1 MEEMGL
7 SNEQIKVLKE
17 HLTLLSLFACHIFSY
32 LFQVVMALKTRS
44 ICYLHTHSIFK
55 LPPFAL
61 SYFKTRVSRLPSSGF
76 MFYRKNYS
84 KVSKKLPGVS
94 LDKIFSISSM

>member
-1 MEEMGL
+1 M
-7 SNEQIKVLKE
+7 SKLKFRRDI
-17 HLTLLSLFACHIFSY
+17 LLCSLSLHAISFPGG
-32 LFQVVMALKTRS
+32 MALKTRS
-44 ICYLHTHSIFK
+44 ICYLHTHAIFK

-76 MFYRKNYS
+76 MFYKKNYS

-94 LDKIFSISSM
+94 LDKLFSILSM